1 MSCTRLYVDPTEAL
15 VIQSSKYR
23 LICLQSSDQKIGEV
37 KIQYLSL
44 SYQRMAMKNS
54 KRQKETFKEA
64 ENWIRRVFLSTF
76 CYHQK
81 FPSYSFYVSFP
92 SYAPPPQSPTYF
104 YSLLFSVSL
113 TPLIGIGTMIIKKF
127 ATSVPSYSG
136 YEVKEFSRQI
146 F

>member
-1 MSCTRLYVDPTEAL
+1 
-15 VIQSSKYR
+15 
-23 LICLQSSDQKIGEV
+23 
-37 KIQYLSL
+37 
-44 SYQRMAMKNS
+44 MKNT

-81 FPSYSFYVSFP
+81 ISFLLILCVLSILRP
-92 SYAPPPQSPTYF
+92 PPPQSPTY
-104 YSLLFSVSL
+104 SSSILFSVSL